1 MVGYSGTPLVKKLG
15 IKEGFRIEVV
25 NTPDNYFKGLIDL
38 PDNVSIIPG
47 EKDLDFV
54 HIFSN
59 QFEELERLLIHYKEK
74 IVSNGIIWVSWYK
87 KASKL
92 PTEITEDVVSDIA
105 LLIGMVDVK
114 VCAVDEIWSGLKVVI
129 RVENRRK

>member
-1 MVGYSGTPLVKKLG
+1 MAGYSGTPLVKKLG

-25 NTPDNYFKGLIDL
+25 NAPDNYFKGLIDL
-38 PDNVSIIPG
+38 PDNVSIIHG

-59 QFEELERLLIHYKEK
+59 QFEELERLLIHYKKK

-92 PTEITEDVVSDIA
+92 PTEITEDVVRGTA
-105 LLIGMVDVK
+105 LSIGMVDVK
-114 VCAVDEIWSGLKVVI
+114 VCAVDESWSGLKVVI